1 MRAGTPVLLRSIFRD
16 RVRWTFP
23 HRYVGEWNGRSGLY
37 CQPGSRGKVIR
48 HEPGAG
54 YLDRWVSDVP
64 PYDWTWERTHRV
76 SFMRA
81 GDAHTVDVTWDLD
94 WNLVGWYVNL
104 QAPLVVRGTTFDTTD
119 WVLDVVVDPD
129 GTWRWK
135 DEDEFAYAIELG
147 VFDGMDPAAVR
158 EEGERV
164 VAARPWPTGWEDW
177 RPPAEWS
184 PLALPEG
191 WDVV

>member
-1 MRAGTPVLLRSIFRD
+1 LRSIFRD

-23 HRYVGEWNGRSGLY
+23 HRYVGEWDGRAGLY
-37 CQPGSRGKVIR
+37 CQPGTRGKVIR

-54 YLDRWVSDVP
+54 YLDRWVSAVA

-147 VFDGMDPAAVR
+147 VFDGMDPVAVR
-158 EEGERV
+158 GEGERV